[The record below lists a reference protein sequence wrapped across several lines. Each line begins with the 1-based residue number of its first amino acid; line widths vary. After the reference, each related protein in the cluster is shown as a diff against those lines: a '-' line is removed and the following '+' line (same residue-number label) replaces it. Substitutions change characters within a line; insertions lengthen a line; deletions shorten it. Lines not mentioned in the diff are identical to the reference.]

1 MAQPHSNPF
10 QKRIY
15 VDESQAEAC
24 FPLLGQV

>member
-1 MAQPHSNPF
+1 MTQPHPNSF
-10 QKRIY
+10 QKQIY